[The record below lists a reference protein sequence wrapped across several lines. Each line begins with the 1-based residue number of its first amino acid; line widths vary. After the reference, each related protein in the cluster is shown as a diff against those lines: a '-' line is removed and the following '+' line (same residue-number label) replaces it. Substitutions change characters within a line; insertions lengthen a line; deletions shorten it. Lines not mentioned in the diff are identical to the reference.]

1 MALTLTSRQVDPN
14 GASAVRAVPGNL
26 FYSLTSVTLDGS
38 YVAGGIAL
46 TPAQLGHAD
55 GVLLGVVSL
64 RTPTGAGTISDGVLD
79 CTNPSAPKL
88 KLTTT
93 TGEIANASNS
103 GAIVDVLA
111 FGY

>member
-1 MALTLTSRQVDPN
+1 MALSFTSRQVDAN

-26 FYSLTSVTLDGS
+26 WYSLTSVTIDGS

-46 TPAQLGHAD
+46 TPAQLGMAD
-55 GVLLGVVSL
+55 AVYIGVVTV
-64 RTPTGAGTISDGVLD
+64 RTPTGTGTIAEGLLD
-79 CTNPSAPKL
+79 CSNPAVPKL
-88 KLTTT
+88 KLTTA

-103 GAIVDVLA
+103 GAILDILA